1 MEELARQ
8 IGWYLS
14 VAIFSIL
21 VLAIGGWVI
30 VTTWRFIRHW
40 YRSIVRRFSKKN

>member
-21 VLAIGGWVI
+21 VLAIGGWVV
-30 VTTWRFIRHW
+30 VTLWRIIRRW
-40 YRSIVRRFSKKN
+40 CTSIISRFFKKN